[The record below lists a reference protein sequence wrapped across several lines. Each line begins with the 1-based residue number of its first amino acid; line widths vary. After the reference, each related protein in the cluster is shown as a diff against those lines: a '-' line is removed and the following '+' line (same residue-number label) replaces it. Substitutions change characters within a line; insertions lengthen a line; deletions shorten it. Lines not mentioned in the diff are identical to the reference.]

1 MKKISL
7 LSSVLM
13 ALFVNA
19 QNPTYVPS
27 SGLVAWWGFS
37 GNANN
42 NNNLT
47 VTSVTLTGDRNETT
61 LF

>member
-1 MKKISL
+1 MEKIFL

-13 ALFVNA
+13 ALFVNT
-19 QNPTYVPS
+19 QTPTYVPS

-37 GNANN
+37 GNSNN

-47 VTSVTLTGDRNETT
+47 VTSVTLTGDSTGTT